1 MLSVQL
7 LGPVEVRIDDVLV
20 DLGGPQQRAV
30 IAHLALEPGHVVSVE
45 RLIDRLWGDEPPRTP
60 LGTLQSYVSRLRRA
74 LEPRRAAGAPAEVL
88 VSEAPGYLLR
98 VDPTQ
103 VDVHRFRSLV
113 DEARLAA
120 DAGDHAAA
128 LARLDVALGLWRGPA
143 LAGIG
148 ADDLV
153 RPIVVRLEEERAA
166 AFDERFE
173 ALLALGRHQEAIPQL
188 QAAVDEQ
195 PMHERL
201 WGLLALALYRSGRQ
215 ADALRALSSA
225 REVLLDELGLDPGPD
240 LRELEQR
247 ILAQDPG
254 LQLDGG
260 AHRPAPASPPPV
272 PVDVP
277 RIALVGRPA
286 EWSALQGALEAA
298 VAAPGLV
305 LLEGEPG
312 IGKSTLCDAF
322 LAQAR
327 AAGWH
332 TVTGRCLEP
341 GLAPTL
347 WPCIE
352 IARTLLAID
361 EAAGGAASRGDTGD
375 GAPQANPWQRLAAG
389 RQVATA
395 TVELADH
402 FVDLLHAAVE
412 RPGTTGC
419 VVLVDDLHWAD
430 QATLDV
436 LQLVLS
442 RLGRGGVLVVAAH
455 RPPELVPDS
464 LLAAALAG
472 LHRSVAA
479 ATRVPMAPLDA
490 PGVAELIAATTG
502 VAPSAELAERVQA
515 RTSGNPL
522 FVTELARLAGER
534 GLDDASV
541 VPDAV
546 RDVVRSRLA
555 ALPVQAIAEL
565 EVAAVVGERFD
576 VRTVMAASERD
587 PDSCLD
593 ALDAAIVT
601 RILVPEAN
609 GYRFAHA
616 LVRDA
621 VLADLPALRSA
632 RLHRRVADA
641 ILAVQ
646 GDAADAAEPVAHH
659 RYAARS
665 FLDPLMVAQ
674 ALVRASD
681 VARWRNALDAAERWA
696 NLALDVLDGATRTS
710 DAARAEV
717 ARVEVEVLEALLGM
731 VVRRN
736 DQARLEALV
745 ERVRAR
751 GESSDNDGVRA
762 LGLFLV
768 WDDVDTVADLAD
780 PGLMAGLEEARR
792 LVARTTDPYAL
803 LTCHYMIGAHAM
815 LCGRLHEA
823 AEHLDLALGGD
834 RDRPAEVTPQHVP
847 VVLLPVV
854 AAITAAVR
862 GDADEARRHGHVRI
876 RAWLAQRAEVD
887 ESVQAALAF
896 TSALVEALLGDPRHV
911 VERLPAGAR
920 AGLHGFLDGQAPATD
935 VLRAWALVMTGVGDD
950 AGDRPPSDPGTA
962 SLVDA
967 MLTSIAAF
975 EAGGEHSLR
984 GTLWTF
990 VADALV
996 ALGDERAWDALDRA
1010 TGEANGRGE
1019 YLWFAETLRVRA
1031 LADRRLGDGSRVGAL
1046 LDEAEARAVAS
1057 GAGGILARVRATRE
1071 GLAGQ
1076 ASR

>member
-30 IAHLALEPGHVVSVE
+30 ITHLALEPGHVVSVE

-120 DAGDHAAA
+120 DVGDHAAA

-166 AFDERFE
+166 AVDERFE

-188 QAAVDEQ
+188 QATVDEQ

-240 LRELEQR
+240 LRELEHR
-247 ILAQDPG
+247 ILAQDPA
-254 LQLDGG
+254 LLLDGG
-260 AHRPAPASPPPV
+260 PSRHAPTPSSPAL
-272 PVDVP
+272 VDAP
-277 RIALVGRPA
+277 RVALVGRPV
-286 EWSALQGALEAA
+286 EWAALQQALDAA

-322 LAQAR
+322 LAHAR

-352 IARTLLAID
+352 IARTLLAD
-361 EAAGGAASRGDTGD
+361 AETEALDTGAE
-375 GAPQANPWQRLAAG
+375 GERAAHVNPWQRLAAG

-395 TVELADH
+395 TVELADR
-402 FVDLLHAAVE
+402 FVDLLQAAVE
-412 RPGTTGC
+412 RPGTAGC
-419 VVLVDDLHWAD
+419 VVMIDDLHWAD

-436 LQLVLS
+436 VQLVLS

-464 LLAAALAG
+464 LLAGALAG

-479 ATRVPMAPLDA
+479 AVRVPMAPLDA

-534 GLDDASV
+534 GIADASV

-555 ALPVQAIAEL
+555 TLPVQAIAEL

-646 GDAADAAEPVAHH
+646 GDVADAAEPVAHH

-665 FLDPLMVAQ
+665 FLDPVAVAQ

-696 NLALDVLDGATRTS
+696 DLALEVLDAAPRTNDAT
-710 DAARAEV
+710 RAEV

-731 VVRRN
+731 VVRRD

-745 ERVRAR
+745 DRVRAR
-751 GESSDNDGVRA
+751 GESTDNDGARA

-768 WDDVDTVADLAD
+768 WDDVDTVADLDD
-780 PGLMAGLEEARR
+780 PGLMAGLEQARQ
-792 LVARTTDPYAL
+792 LASRTTDPYAL

-815 LCGRLHEA
+815 LCGRLDEA
-823 AEHLDLALGGD
+823 AEHLDLALGRD

-862 GDADEARRHGHVRI
+862 GDAEAARRHGHVRI

-887 ESVQAALAF
+887 DSVQAALAF
-896 TSALVEALLGDPRHV
+896 TSALVEALLGEPGRV
-911 VERLPAGAR
+911 VERLPRGAR
-920 AGLHGFLDGQAPATD
+920 VGVHGFLDGQAPATD
-935 VLRAWALVMTGVGDD
+935 VLRAWALVTVGDAD
-950 AGDRPPSDPGTA
+950 ALATDADRTA
-962 SLVDA
+962 LVDS
-967 MLTSIAAF
+967 MLASMAAF

-984 GTLWTF
+984 SALWTF
-990 VADALV
+990 AADALV
-996 ALGDERAWDALDRA
+996 ELGDERAWVALDRA
-1010 TGEANGRGE
+1010 TEEATSRGE
-1019 YLWFAETLRVRA
+1019 YLWYAETLRVRA
-1031 LADRRLGDGSRVGAL
+1031 LADRRLGGGDHVEAL
-1046 LDEAEARAVAS
+1046 LDQAESQALAS
-1057 GAGGILARVRATRE
+1057 GAGGIVTRVRATRE
-1071 GLAGQ
+1071 RLAGQ

>member
-98 VDPTQ
+98 VEPTQ
-103 VDVHRFRSLV
+103 VDIHRFRSLV
-113 DEARLAA
+113 DEARVAA
-120 DAGDHAAA
+120 GAGDHARA
-128 LARLDVALGLWRGPA
+128 LARLDAALGLWRGPA

-153 RPIVVRLEEERAA
+153 RPVVVRLEEERAA
-166 AFDERFE
+166 ALDERFE

-201 WGLLALALYRSGRQ
+201 WGLLALAFYRSGRQ
-215 ADALRALSSA
+215 ADALRAVSSA
-225 REVLLDELGLDPGPD
+225 RDVLLDELGLDPGPELRD
-240 LRELEQR
+240 LEHR

-254 LQLDGG
+254 LLLDGG
-260 AHRPAPASPPPV
+260 VQRPAAAAPSPV
-272 PVDVP
+272 PVDAP

-286 EWSALQGALEAA
+286 EWSALQRSLDAA
-298 VAAPGLV
+298 VAVPGLV

-322 LAQAR
+322 LAHAR
-327 AAGWH
+327 SVGWH

-352 IARTLLAID
+352 IARALLTSD
-361 EAAGGAASRGDTGD
+361 GVDVSDHDDAGVR
-375 GAPQANPWQRLAAG
+375 APNANPWQRLAAG

-412 RPGTTGC
+412 RPGSSGC

-436 LQLVLS
+436 VQLVLS

-455 RPPELVPDS
+455 RPPELFPDS
-464 LLAAALAG
+464 LLAAALSG

-479 ATRVPMAPLDA
+479 ATRVPMAPLDT

-502 VAPSAELAERVQA
+502 VAPSAELAERVQT

-534 GLDDASV
+534 GIDDASI

-646 GDAADAAEPVAHH
+646 GDVADAAEPVAHH

-665 FLDPLMVAQ
+665 FVDPVVVAQ

-681 VARWRNALDAAERWA
+681 VARWRNALDTAERWA
-696 NLALDVLDGATRTS
+696 DLALDVLDGAPRAS
-710 DAARAEV
+710 EAARVEV

-731 VVRRN
+731 VARRG
-736 DQARLEALV
+736 DPARVEALAA
-745 ERVRAR
+745 RVRAR
-751 GESSDNDGVRA
+751 GESSDNDGARA

-768 WDDVDTVADLAD
+768 WDDVDTIGDLAD
-780 PGLMAGLEEARR
+780 PDLMAGLEQARR
-792 LVARTTDPYAL
+792 LASRTSDPYAL

-815 LCGRLHEA
+815 LCGRLDDA
-823 AEHLDLALGGD
+823 AEHLDLALGGE

-862 GDADEARRHGHVRI
+862 GDAESARRHGHVRI

-887 ESVQAALAF
+887 DAVQSALAF
-896 TSALVEALLGDPRHV
+896 TSALTEALLGEPQHLL
-911 VERLPAGAR
+911 ERIPGGSR
-920 AGLHGFLDGQAPATD
+920 TGGYGFLDGQAAATD
-935 VLRAWALVMTGVGDD
+935 VLRLWALVMVGATERQSTDPE
-950 AGDRPPSDPGTA
+950 AGSLAESMLA
-962 SLVDA
+962 S
-967 MLTSIAAF
+967 MGAF

-984 GTLWTF
+984 SALWTF
-990 VADALV
+990 VAHALV
-996 ALGDERAWDALDRA
+996 ELGDERAWDALDRA
-1010 TGEANGRGE
+1010 AEEATSRGE
-1019 YLWFAETLRVRA
+1019 YVWYAETLRVRA
-1031 LADRRLGDGSRVGAL
+1031 LADRRLGDGSNVGAL
-1046 LDEAEARAVAS
+1046 LDEAEARALAS
-1057 GAGGILARVRATRE
+1057 GAAGIVPRVRSTRE
-1071 GLAGQ
+1071 RDDGQ

>member
-7 LGPVEVRIDDVLV
+7 LGPMEVHLDGAPV

-74 LEPRRAAGAPAEVL
+74 LEPKRAAGAPAEVL

-98 VDPTQ
+98 VEPAQ
-103 VDVHRFRSLV
+103 VDIHRFRSLV
-113 DEARLAA
+113 DDARTAA
-120 DAGDHAAA
+120 AAGDHAGA
-128 LARLDVALGLWRGPA
+128 LARLDGALGLWRGPA

-166 AFDERFE
+166 ALDERFD

-254 LQLDGG
+254 LLLDV
-260 AHRPAPASPPPV
+260 AVHRPAPVSPSPAR
-272 PVDVP
+272 VDAP

-286 EWSALQGALEAA
+286 EWAALQRALEAA
-298 VAAPGLV
+298 AAAPGLV

-322 LAQAR
+322 LAHAR
-327 AAGWH
+327 SAGWH

-352 IARTLLAID
+352 IARSLL
-361 EAAGGAASRGDTGD
+361 TGD
-375 GAPQANPWQRLAAG
+375 GADTPDHDDAGDRATLVDPWRRLAAG
-389 RQVATA
+389 RQVATT
-395 TVELADH
+395 TVELADR

-412 RPGTTGC
+412 QPGIGGC

-464 LLAAALAG
+464 LLTAALAG

-502 VAPSAELAERVQA
+502 VVPSAELAERVQA

-534 GLDDASV
+534 GIGDASV

-565 EVAAVVGERFD
+565 EVAAVIGERFD

-621 VLADLPALRSA
+621 VLVDLPALRSA

-646 GDAADAAEPVAHH
+646 GDVADAAEPVAHH

-665 FLDPLMVAQ
+665 FADPVLVAQ

-696 NLALDVLDGATRTS
+696 DLALEVLDGAPRTN
-710 DAARAEV
+710 DATRAEV

-731 VVRRN
+731 VVRR
-736 DQARLEALV
+736 DDPARLEALV

-751 GESSDNDGVRA
+751 GESTDNDGVRA

-780 PGLMAGLEEARR
+780 PGLMAGLELARR
-792 LVARTTDPYAL
+792 LASGTTDPYAL

-815 LCGRLHEA
+815 LRGRLDEA

-834 RDRPAEVTPQHVP
+834 RDRAADVPPQHVP

-862 GDADEARRHGHVRI
+862 GDADAARSHGHVRI

-887 ESVQAALAF
+887 DSVHAALAF
-896 TSALVEALLGDPRHV
+896 TSALVEALLGEPRRV
-911 VERLPAGAR
+911 VERLPRGTR
-920 AGLHGFLDGQAPATD
+920 VGVHGFLDGQAPATD
-935 VLRAWALVMTGVGDD
+935 VLRAWALVMVGDGGGEATD
-950 AGDRPPSDPGTA
+950 PDPS
-962 SLVDA
+962 SLVES
-967 MLTSIAAF
+967 MLVSMAAF

-984 GTLWTF
+984 SALWTF

-996 ALGDERAWDALDRA
+996 EVGDQRAWDALDRA
-1010 TGEANGRGE
+1010 TAEAATRGE
-1019 YLWFAETLRVRA
+1019 YLWYAETLRVRA
-1031 LADRRLGDGSRVGAL
+1031 LAERRLGDGARVDAL
-1046 LDEAEARAVAS
+1046 LDEAEARALSS
-1057 GAGGILARVRATRE
+1057 GAGGIVARVRSTRE
-1071 GLAGQ
+1071 RGVGQ